1 VLSGIKWDT
10 SLIQYIGEILDQ
22 ISGWENRGIIGL
34 SMHKRNGQAFR
45 AHPNYRGDGPWYDW
59 VMIDWGKKYG
69 IQPGHIRTF
78 LDLSE
83 LPEGSKIKL
92 PDAPCLTEPGTYAVV
107 EAAMPVTDPIEIGRS
122 QFLIPY
128 NKMYNSLAPLER
140 KYFLVDVESFVAP
153 VCMVPDMGGRQ
164 DGYFRMLPRSEWL
177 ELYKKWIRAPHE
189 KVNEILGAK

>member
-1 VLSGIKWDT
+1 
-10 SLIQYIGEILDQ
+10 LIQYIGEILDQ
-22 ISGWENRGIIGL
+22 ISGWENRGIIKL
-34 SMHKRNGQAFR
+34 FMHKWNSQAFHT
-45 AHPNYRGDGPWYDW
+45 HPNYRGDVPWYDW
-59 VMIDWGKKYG
+59 VMTDWGKKYG
-69 IQPGHIRTF
+69 TQPGHIRTF

-83 LPEGSKIKL
+83 LPEGTKIEL

-122 QFLIPY
+122 QFLLPY
-128 NKMYNSLAPLER
+128 NKMYNSLEPLER